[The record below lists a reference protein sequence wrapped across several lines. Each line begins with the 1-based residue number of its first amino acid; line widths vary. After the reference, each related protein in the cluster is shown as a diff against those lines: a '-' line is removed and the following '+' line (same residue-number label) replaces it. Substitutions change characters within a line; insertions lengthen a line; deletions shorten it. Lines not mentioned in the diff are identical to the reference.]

1 MRAAG
6 LRPLAV
12 DAVAADE
19 GMSRTQF
26 SHVFRARTGTTPAR
40 FMTEI
45 RIREAARMLVTTRAP
60 LRQIAGDCG
69 FADVTHF
76 GKVFRRLMHQSPAAY
91 RRAIG

>member
-1 MRAAG
+1 M
-6 LRPLAV
+6 
-12 DAVAADE
+12 
-19 GMSRTQF
+19 
-26 SHVFRARTGTTPAR
+26 
-40 FMTEI
+40 
-45 RIREAARMLVTTRAP
+45 TTRSA